1 VSQLA
6 LSDGLALESCK
17 ERGCTRPVVGSS
29 TTGKGHV
36 CKGHNEAE
44 WGQAL
49 RTYDPPLS
57 SALIRASARTLRP
70 TPQSEED

>member
-1 VSQLA
+1 MTDQLA
-6 LSDGLALESCK
+6 IDVPPTCK

-44 WGQAL
+44 WGRAL
-49 RTYDPPLS
+49 RTYDPPLAA
-57 SALIRASARTLRP
+57 ALLADSGRSLETQLEEARP
-70 TPQSEED
+70 